1 MSRNKEIFFG
11 EVRKEI
17 KKKVDWVSW
26 RKICC
31 SKECGGLGVKD
42 ISFLMTSYLQNR
54 GGEFFIKPVICGY
67 KLWSLNMGNF
77 AKWIYGT

>member
-1 MSRNKEIFFG
+1 MHQEI
-11 EVRKEI
+11 I
-17 KKKVDWVSW
+17 KYLNELYEKVDWVSW

-54 GGEFFIKPVICGY
+54 GGEFIITHSC
-67 KLWSLNMGNF
+67 
-77 AKWIYGT
+77 